1 MIDRRCIE
9 VYETGEAVGARGAE
23 LFLAA
28 AREALAARGRFS
40 VALSGG
46 SSPIP
51 LFRHLAEKASRAGID
66 WRAVHVFWVDERGVP
81 PDHAESNFRLADE
94 LLLSKLPDPGAVI
107 HRIAGEIAPD
117 EAAHRYEAD
126 LSASFPDEEIP
137 VFDLL
142 FLGVGNDGH
151 TASLF
156 PGMDLDDSS
165 DRKAVAVY
173 VEKLRS
179 HRVTLTL
186 PVLSNARHLVFLVTG
201 DAKADIVAGLLED
214 GEGRRYPASR
224 VALMSSRVTWLL
236 DTEAAS
242 KTCQVLKTWQVS

>member
-51 LFRHLAEKASRAGID
+51 LFRHLAENASRVGID
-66 WRAVHVFWVDERGVP
+66 WNAVHIFWGDERAVP

-94 LLLSKLPDPGAVI
+94 LLLSKLPTPGAVI
-107 HRIAGEIAPD
+107 HRIAGEMAPD

-165 DRKAVAVY
+165 GRKAVAVY

-179 HRVTLTL
+179 YRVTLTL
-186 PVLSNARHLVFLVTG
+186 PVFSNARHLVFLVTG
-201 DAKADIVAGLLED
+201 DAKAAIVAEIFGD

-224 VALMSSRVTWLL
+224 IASLSANVTWLL
-236 DTEAAS
+236 DKAAAGEAIKS
-242 KTCQVLKTWQVS
+242 